1 MTSVTGSWATLACNI
16 PDFTRYARSA
26 NGQFVQLPFLP
37 IIFTVCGVLGI
48 VTTSCTKV
56 FTGAYIWNPL
66 EIIELWLDY
75 GAGGRCAAFFAAL
88 AWYIAQVGTNI
99 TANSISAANDLTV
112 LFPKWVNIKRGCM
125 IAAVIAGWVLVPWK
139 ILSSAETFLSFM
151 NGYSVFLAP
160 IAGIL
165 VADFWLVKRGHYDI
179 PALYDP
185 FGRYRYA
192 GLVPGLN
199 WRAFVAF
206 VVPVAPLLP
215 GLALSIVTGGA
226 VGEASPKV
234 ASDAGIRNL
243 YTFNWLFG
251 FTVSIFLYTVLSL
264 AVPDKSVLLKDTI
277 WHLDGLEGEGVGTA
291 VAIEGQTSTQS
302 DEEHGRAT
310 GGEGAGEKGFRES
323 DAKPL

>member
-1 MTSVTGSWATLACNI
+1 M
-16 PDFTRYARSA
+16 
-26 NGQFVQLPFLP
+26 
-37 IIFTVCGVLGI
+37 
-48 VTTSCTKV
+48 
-56 FTGAYIWNPL
+56 
-66 EIIELWLDY
+66 
-75 GAGGRCAAFFAAL
+75 
-88 AWYIAQVGTNI
+88 
-99 TANSISAANDLTV
+99 
-112 LFPKWVNIKRGCM
+112 
-125 IAAVIAGWVLVPWK
+125 
-139 ILSSAETFLSFM
+139 
-151 NGYSVFLAP
+151 FLAP

-165 VADFWLVKRGHYDI
+165 VADYWLVKKGHYDI

-192 GLVPGLN
+192 GLVPGFN

-226 VGEASPKV
+226 VGEPSPEV

-277 WHLDGLEGEGVGTA
+277 WHLDGVEGEGP
-291 VAIEGQTSTQS
+291 AIEGQTTQS
-302 DEEHGRAT
+302 DEEHGRARGTKT
-310 GGEGAGEKGFRES
+310 GGDVAGEKRFHES